1 MESTLSSGSDVDSS
15 TTATTWTATSE
26 AESGTTTTII
36 SSSSSS
42 TAGYKPVLLIGGIVS
57 LLLILLLVLCLG
69 CFWWTR
75 RKQSQQ
81 SPPAQST
88 PPPIEV
94 ASKTAGK
101 HSSMSV
107 SAGKQQVSPSLEQ
120 SKVPSSLANS
130 VLSATTN
137 SLRQKAAEQPH
148 HGLGHQGSKAAA
160 AVHSFWNQDDGQK
173 TATPTGM
180 AAYNAGKLRPTTPL
194 SDRETTVTRWSTRKL
209 PRSSRRVGHS
219 AASASSISKAVKKL
233 KFAKSSTGDSGEFQA
248 AAAVKSKVALVSS
261 SKKGTAGGPSR
272 RRSGSGS
279 GKSKK
284 KQKQKQQHPK
294 KEKSNSGRSTRTSR
308 STSQATTSRRK

>member
-1 MESTLSSGSDVDSS
+1 M
-15 TTATTWTATSE
+15 
-26 AESGTTTTII
+26 
-36 SSSSSS
+36 
-42 TAGYKPVLLIGGIVS
+42 LLIGGIVS

-160 AVHSFWNQDDGQK
+160 VVHSFWNQDDGQK
-173 TATPTGM
+173 TGTPTGM

-219 AASASSISKAVKKL
+219 AASASISKAVKKL
-233 KFAKSSTGDSGEFQA
+233 KFAKSSTGDSSEFQA
-248 AAAVKSKVALVSS
+248 AAAVKSKVAVVSS

>member
-219 AASASSISKAVKKL
+219 AASASISKAVKKL

-248 AAAVKSKVALVSS
+248 AAAVKSKVAVVSS